1 MNNKMMNRKKLIVG
15 LIILIVAIMLWPLI
29 ISTFVVKPKI
39 EAQKELLKT
48 YGMELLVAP
57 KEGYFS
63 SKSNFTLTV
72 KDKDKF
78 LPFLSSPAKVD
89 KAILDSIFRET
100 NDIAGLQ
107 FGGYVGTKIWQPF
120 NVSVHIS
127 TNNLPTN
134 QTKLS
139 DYKDFIKTIGAT
151 FVFNLRGKLK
161 EVDLDD
167 LNLNK
172 NELGL
177 NLLLSFVK
185 PVLKLSDTNQLSFL
199 KYMITNTQFDKT
211 IGLASNNP
219 EYNFQYKNDYNF
231 KFTAT
236 ADDFSYYTK
245 YNLQNAE
252 DYTIYLA
259 KKINENAKECEN
271 IRCIKKVAND
281 ILEDEKHID
290 RFEIFLDSRII
301 DGIKY
306 NNASGDL
313 FEIRQKD
320 DSRNLEYRLTFT
332 KDNFVVPNSEIKAGK
347 NSSNMEMTSDKIALS
362 IKTGTQINNLDLK
375 RSDFSLSAKTAKI
388 EAGLNNVKLI
398 PIKYLMDNAD
408 QLTSWEEDGYSPLIN
423 HIIEVAN
430 YGGEMK
436 YGMVF
441 NDLQFSKIGFM
452 IKDLKIDA
460 KFVLAKNN
468 YNILNK
474 PAELMKYVSV
484 GINVKID
491 KESFE
496 KYVKHSLN
504 EYKNL
509 QKVAKYDGDTVI
521 LDFVFNI
528 ADDTVLANGKKLIK

>member
-1 MNNKMMNRKKLIVG
+1 M
-15 LIILIVAIMLWPLI
+15 
-29 ISTFVVKPKI
+29 
-39 EAQKELLKT
+39 
-48 YGMELLVAP
+48 
-57 KEGYFS
+57 
-63 SKSNFTLTV
+63 
-72 KDKDKF
+72 
-78 LPFLSSPAKVD
+78 
-89 KAILDSIFRET
+89 
-100 NDIAGLQ
+100 
-107 FGGYVGTKIWQPF
+107 
-120 NVSVHIS
+120 
-127 TNNLPTN
+127 
-134 QTKLS
+134 
-139 DYKDFIKTIGAT
+139 
-151 FVFNLRGKLK
+151 
-161 EVDLDD
+161 
-167 LNLNK
+167 
-172 NELGL
+172 
-177 NLLLSFVK
+177 
-185 PVLKLSDTNQLSFL
+185 
-199 KYMITNTQFDKT
+199 
-211 IGLASNNP
+211 
-219 EYNFQYKNDYNF
+219 
-231 KFTAT
+231 
-236 ADDFSYYTK
+236 
-245 YNLQNAE
+245 
-252 DYTIYLA
+252 A

-484 GINVKID
+484 GINVKMD